1 MFHAT
6 IVMTVRLDGIIIV
19 NLSSLDQLLLMMDIS
34 LTILFILQ
42 IYATSKSLIQSL
54 LNIFL
59 SLSSLT

>member
-1 MFHAT
+1 MFHAI

>member
-1 MFHAT
+1 MFHAI

-42 IYATSKSLIQSL
+42 IYATSKSLIQGL
-54 LNIFL
+54 LNICYL
-59 SLSSLT
+59 